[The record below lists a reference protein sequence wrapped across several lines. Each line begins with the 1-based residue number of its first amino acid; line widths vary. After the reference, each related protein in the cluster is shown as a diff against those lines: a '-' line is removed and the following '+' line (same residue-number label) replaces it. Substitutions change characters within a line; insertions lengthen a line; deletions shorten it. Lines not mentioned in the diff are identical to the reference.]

1 MIKQPINVLVIDDD
15 PVIRNLMRTILAERV
30 NAFVVE
36 APSKAIKLIQKQ
48 PIDIVISDYKLPE
61 MNGLKLLEIIKQ
73 EDPRVEMIM
82 ISSDAGT
89 ETVIQA
95 MRMGVADFF
104 KKPFTAQ
111 DIWLSI
117 ERTQKF
123 ADIKTALHK
132 ETDKHQYLKAQL
144 NNELGK
150 TIIGKSGLIQSVREQ
165 IELVAQTP
173 DTSVL
178 IIGDSGSGKELVARG
193 IHENSGRKNDFF
205 GAVNMS
211 AIPESLF
218 ESEFFGHK
226 KGSFTGALADKAGW
240 FESANGGTL
249 FFDEVGEMSMALQVK
264 LLRVLEDKTF
274 TKIGTQ
280 REQKF
285 DIRII
290 SATNKPLDV
299 LTDGKSFRLDLFH
312 RLGAFI
318 IHLPPLKDR
327 KEDIPV
333 LANHF
338 LTSLGEK
345 LGKKDLIIS
354 QEALDYI
361 AEYDFPGN
369 IRELRNLT
377 ERAIILCKD
386 GLIKPEHFGYIPK
399 NKTKNQTEEELFDL
413 QKLEKRTILKAL
425 EKTNYNK
432 SDAAKLLNIEWNALY
447 RRMQK
452 YSIAIPAD

>member
-1 MIKQPINVLVIDDD
+1 MKKQEINVLVIDDD

-48 PIDIVISDYKLPE
+48 PIDIVISDYRLPE
-61 MNGLKLLEIIKQ
+61 MNGLELLEVIKQ
-73 EDPRVEMIM
+73 EDPKTEMIM

-89 ETVIQA
+89 DTVIQA

-104 KKPFTAQ
+104 KKPFSAQ
-111 DIWLSI
+111 DIWLAI

-123 ADIKTALHK
+123 ADLKTALHK
-132 ETDKHQYLKAQL
+132 ESDKHQYLKNQL
-144 NNELGK
+144 GNELGR
-150 TIIGKSGLIQSVREQ
+150 TIIGKSDLIKSVREQ
-165 IELVAQTP
+165 IEMVAETP

-178 IIGDSGSGKELVARG
+178 VIGDSGTGKELVARG
-193 IHENSGRKNDFF
+193 IHENSDRKNEFF

-211 AIPESLF
+211 AVPESLF

-226 KGSFTGALADKAGW
+226 KGSFTGAVADKAGW

-285 DIRII
+285 NIRII
-290 SATNKPLDV
+290 AATNKPLDM

-312 RLGAFI
+312 RLGTFI
-318 IHLPPLKDR
+318 IHLPPLKER
-327 KEDIPV
+327 REDIPV
-333 LANHF
+333 LVNHF
-338 LTSLGEK
+338 MGILGEK
-345 LGKKDLIIS
+345 LGKKNLEIS
-354 QEALDYI
+354 KEALNHI
-361 AEYDFPGN
+361 VGYDFPGN

-386 GLIKPEHFGYIPK
+386 GDIKPEHFGYISK
-399 NKTKNQTEEELFDL
+399 NKAKPLSEEEIFDL
-413 QKLEKRTILKAL
+413 QELEKRTILKAL
-425 EKTNYNK
+425 DKVNFNK

-452 YSIAIPAD
+452 YNIQIPVN